1 MKRGAAK
8 TEARKSVFIVD
19 DHPVF
24 SDGLSRLIRSEL
36 KVDVVGIANNAVEA
50 LQKILQTSCDLAL
63 IDVALPGRSGIEL
76 TRDIHAMRPKTAVL
90 VLSAYDEM
98 LYAERA
104 LRSHARGYI
113 MKHEHPDRIVEAVE
127 TVLNGNVWFSPQIS
141 AKLFNV
147 IMGRPRTVGASHSI
161 DRLTD
166 RELEILKLIGE
177 GKRNKDIATRL
188 NLSPKTVDV
197 HRSHI
202 REKLGLQS
210 GPELVC
216 YAAKWAEAS
225 AGGKWERPTSNGVA

>member
-1 MKRGAAK
+1 MKGRSANSD
-8 TEARKSVFIVD
+8 RKGSVFIVD

-24 SDGLSRLIRSEL
+24 ADGLSRLIRLEL
-36 KVDVVGIANNAVEA
+36 KVEIVGVAHNAVDA
-50 LQKILQTSCDLAL
+50 LQRILKTPCDLAL
-63 IDVALPGRSGIEL
+63 VDVSLPGRSGMEL
-76 TRDIHAMRPKTAVL
+76 TRDIHAMRPQTAVL

-113 MKHEHPDRIVEAVE
+113 MKHELPMRIVEAVR
-127 TVLNGNVWFSPQIS
+127 TVLSGNVWFSPQIS
-141 AKLFNV
+141 AKLFDA
-147 IMGRPRTVGASHSI
+147 IMGRPRVSATCHSI

-177 GKRNKDIATRL
+177 GRRNKDIACRL

-216 YAAKWAEAS
+216 YAAKWTEAS
-225 AGGKWERPTSNGVA
+225 AGAKWEHRSSNGA

>member
-1 MKRGAAK
+1 MTASGNGG
-8 TEARKSVFIVD
+8 RKAIFIVD

-24 SDGLSRLIRSEL
+24 SDGLSRLLRSEL
-36 KVDVVGIANNAVEA
+36 KVDVVGVAFNAVEA
-50 LQKILQTSCDLAL
+50 LQRILKTPCDLAL
-63 IDVALPGRSGIEL
+63 VDVALPGRSGIEL
-76 TRDIHAMRPKTAVL
+76 ARDIHAMRPKTSVL
-90 VLSAYDEM
+90 VLSAYDEV

-113 MKHEHPDRIVEAVE
+113 MKHEHPMRIVEAVK
-127 TVLNGNVWFSPQIS
+127 TVLGGNVWFSQQIS
-141 AKLFNV
+141 AKLFDAM
-147 IMGRPRTVGASHSI
+147 MGRSGAPRTRHPI

-177 GKRNKDIATRL
+177 GRRNKDIANRL
-188 NLSPKTVDV
+188 NLSPKTIDV

-216 YAAKWAEAS
+216 YAAKWADASVGANSAALVVNSEA
-225 AGGKWERPTSNGVA
+225 R